1 MAIKEEI
8 IMLKEIRLDL
18 GGGGLVM

>member
-8 IMLKEIRLDL
+8 IMLKDIRDDL